1 MSSKLKIQKWGNSL
15 AVRIPASLARSA
27 GFRVGQPVEL
37 TTQDSGVLVSAAG
50 EVCLTLT
57 QKLTLFDP
65 ARHGVEIMAD
75 APVGREVL

>member
-1 MSSKLKIQKWGNSL
+1 VSSKLKIQKWGNSL

-50 EVCLTLT
+50 EVCLTLA